1 MLKCYLQRL
10 CGFVAE
16 IEGVCPSAS
25 LRHIS
30 SSKVSSFRSLQL
42 LSLRELYLDVDTVT
56 TSSLLRR
63 VYHKGGNTNDFS
75 RVLGVAIKGRI
86 FLSEKSGQANGF
98 QLKEQEYKAHRSRDE
113 NDYKQRILRVLE
125 QW

>member
-1 MLKCYLQRL
+1 M
-10 CGFVAE
+10 
-16 IEGVCPSAS
+16 AS
-25 LRHIS
+25 WLR
-30 SSKVSSFRSLQL
+30 SKVFARPLPFFIYPPRRFHLFVPCSCFPS
-42 LSLRELYLDVDTVT
+42 EKLYLDVDTVT

-86 FLSEKSGQANGF
+86 FLSYHACVPIEKSGQANGF

-113 NDYKQRILRVLE
+113 NDYQQRILRVLE